1 MKSINKTFIQLLP
14 ISQKSRFSS
23 GEKFK
28 FVEDF
33 VILRKIYL
41 YFPKKKK
48 TAIEKFFDTFLWN
61 AINQR
66 NSDATFSTFQ
76 GQCQKQVI

>member
-1 MKSINKTFIQLLP
+1 MKNSSIRTLILTFNLNPILLM
-14 ISQKSRFSS
+14 K
-23 GEKFK
+23 
-28 FVEDF
+28 DC
-33 VILRKIYL
+33 